1 MVGSCGAGKHQ
12 REARVKGR
20 NQHKNVS
27 FVQGGYAFNRSLLS
41 YLITH
46 QMPASLWKMELL
58 RTSVSECLQA
68 FLLAG
73 CACAT
78 AARVL
83 CCLRVPVLVGWGC
96 WGSVC
101 HEGTFIAMRAEGTEP
116 CHLTSAVKGDF
127 QWNLSSPPPGLL
139 LYQGL
144 WVKWAGWKSFPGTN
158 HIKNFKPGCQE
169 GDE

>member
-46 QMPASLWKMELL
+46 QMPATLWKMELL
-58 RTSVSECLQA
+58 RTPVSERLQA

-83 CCLRVPVLVGWGC
+83 CSLFSELLWWMDGIVGALFAMKAHSC
-96 WGSVC
+96 
-101 HEGTFIAMRAEGTEP
+101 AMRSEGTEP
-116 CHLTSAVKGDF
+116 CHLTPAGKGGFPVDPLLPTTRSCTLPGAVSKVSRMKI
-127 QWNLSSPPPGLL
+127 LSR
-139 LYQGL
+139 
-144 WVKWAGWKSFPGTN
+144 
-158 HIKNFKPGCQE
+158 H
-169 GDE
+169 

>member
-58 RTSVSECLQA
+58 RTSASECLQA

-83 CCLRVPVLVGWGC
+83 CCLFSEFLC
-96 WGSVC
+96 WMDGVVEAHWC
-101 HEGTFIAMRAEGTEP
+101 AMRAEGTEP
-116 CHLTSAVKGDF
+116 CHLTSF
-127 QWNLSSPPPGLL
+127 QWTLSSSPPGLL

-158 HIKNFKPGCQE
+158 HIKNFNPECQE